1 MNRVT
6 FGLLLCHNGK
16 SQFMHRIE
24 FEKFVVSIRPM
35 LVARA
40 VSVVGDSE
48 TAEDVVQDCLFKL
61 WSMRATLD
69 EYNSPEALA
78 VTITHRL
85 SLNAVRGRRPE
96 VELLDEVVAVSENT
110 PESEMIRSEKE
121 HEMNRVMSMLPDAQQ
136 ALITMR
142 HIEGLSNAEIAQI
155 VGSSEGAV
163 RTALSRARTRIAEIF
178 MKYQLSNK

>member
-24 FEKFVVSIRPM
+24 FEKFVVSIRPT
-35 LVARA
+35 LLARA
-40 VSVVGDSE
+40 FSVVGDSD

-61 WSMRATLD
+61 WTMRGSLD

-78 VTITHRL
+78 LTITHRL
-85 SLNAVRGRRPE
+85 SLNAIRGRNST
-96 VELLDEVVAVSENT
+96 VGLIDEVISGTEDS
-110 PESEMIRSEKE
+110 PEQEVIRSEKE
-121 HEMNRVMSMLPDAQQ
+121 HEINRVMAMLPDAQQ

-142 HIEGLSNAEIAQI
+142 HVEGLSNAEIAQI

-163 RTALSRARTRIAEIF
+163 RTALSRARNRVAEIF